1 MLIMNKLLKRSAV
14 YALYFLS
21 VTALILPFTSLA
33 QSGESVTSFGNRV
46 PSLDELKTAFAPPPR
61 SKNLMTMG
69 VQPPVR
75 KAIDMNL
82 TFATGSAILTP
93 QAKTQLSVLGEFLA
107 SAELGAGEFVVDG
120 HTDAV
125 GSPAANKLLSEKRAE
140 AVRQHL
146 VQQHKIAPQVIKT
159 NGLGSSQLKDASKG
173 TSEVNRRVE
182 FSMLVQP

>member
-1 MLIMNKLLKRSAV
+1 MKSMLKQGALCAAYVVALAAFIWPISAV
-14 YALYFLS
+14 S
-21 VTALILPFTSLA
+21 
-33 QSGESVTSFGNRV
+33 QSGEDVTSFGKRV
-46 PSLDELKTAFAPPPR
+46 PSLEELKVAFSPPPK

-82 TFATGSAILTP
+82 TFATGSAILTT
-93 QAKTQLSVLGEFLA
+93 QAKAQLDVLGEFL
-107 SAELGAGEFVVDG
+107 STAELGAGEFVIDG

-125 GSPAANKLLSEKRAE
+125 GSPAANKALSEKRAE

-146 VQQHKIAPQVIKT
+146 MKQHKIAADVIKT
-159 NGLGSSQLKDASKG
+159 NGLGSTKLKDISKG
-173 TSEVNRRVE
+173 DSEINRRVE